1 MPLAWPTWAGPET
14 PFLERHLV
22 QDGSQP
28 ELCSPGLA
36 LALASESL
44 LGVQVPRLMTNNG
57 WTQVGQS
64 MSVRGS
70 AAPEI

>member
-1 MPLAWPTWAGPET
+1 MGRTRDT
-14 PFLERHLV
+14 FLREAPS

-28 ELCSPGLA
+28 ELCSPGLG

-44 LGVQVPRLMTNNG
+44 LAVQVPRLMTNNG

-64 MSVRGS
+64 VSVRGS